1 MLRRKEHLLNFMTTL
16 KQTEFEVNKIIRI
29 VTLFLDEYSKEY
41 GQLWVIEFWIYFT
54 LYLIK

>member
-41 GQLWVIEFWIYFT
+41 GQL
-54 LYLIK
+54 